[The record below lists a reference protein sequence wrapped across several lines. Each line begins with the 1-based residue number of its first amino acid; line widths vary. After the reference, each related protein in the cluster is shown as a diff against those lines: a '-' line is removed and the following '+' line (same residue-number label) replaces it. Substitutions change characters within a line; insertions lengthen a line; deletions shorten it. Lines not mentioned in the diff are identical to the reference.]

1 MCVCLCHCQH
11 VTPRARGC
19 HYQKLSPT
27 LKYIIIWQL
36 LQDNLPE
43 ISFHNHPSEKGSI
56 HTGHNLAFDT
66 ENLTSMLQHCKNI
79 RFHFFINL
87 RRDAVLSLD
96 LAIFHSGRNG
106 LLQKI
111 TDKIF
116 KKAKEE
122 IKEVEQSQNGLKMS
136 GHFHHPDS
144 PPK

>member
-1 MCVCLCHCQH
+1 MQNSESAECHIQNPCTHCFFMCVCLCHCQH

-27 LKYIIIWQL
+27 LQYIIIWQL

-96 LAIFHSGRNG
+96 LAIFHSGLI
-106 LLQKI
+106 LLELCWLPLVMIVQMNVRK
-111 TDKIF
+111 
-116 KKAKEE
+116 
-122 IKEVEQSQNGLKMS
+122 LW
-136 GHFHHPDS
+136 
-144 PPK
+144 